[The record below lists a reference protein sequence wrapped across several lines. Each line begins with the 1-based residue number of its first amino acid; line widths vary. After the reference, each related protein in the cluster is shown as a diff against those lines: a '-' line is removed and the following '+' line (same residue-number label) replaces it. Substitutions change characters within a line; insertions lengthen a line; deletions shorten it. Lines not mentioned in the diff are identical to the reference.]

1 MTAIFTFRRA
11 ILLEIAQG
19 TIGGT
24 ALTRVLIVVYVPEI
38 LDDTIDGICYATEC
52 HYHYYYLLYSHNQ

>member
-1 MTAIFTFRRA
+1 MASMTAIFTFGRA
-11 ILLEIAQG
+11 ILLEITQG

-38 LDDTIDGICYATEC
+38 LDDTIDGICYAT
-52 HYHYYYLLYSHNQ
+52 